1 MRHQP
6 GRKPHAGV
14 EAQKQVGA
22 WVAAQPDLTL
32 AELQAKLHR
41 EAGVVLS
48 RGRVWYLEPVMS
60 FVLASPLESV
70 NDVDDLGLGKAA
82 RPRIPLQSV
91 PEEEFARENRS
102 Y

>member
-1 MRHQP
+1 
-6 GRKPHAGV
+6 
-14 EAQKQVGA
+14 
-22 WVAAQPDLTL
+22 
-32 AELQAKLHR
+32 
-41 EAGVVLS
+41 
-48 RGRVWYLEPVMS
+48 MS

>member
-1 MRHQP
+1 MN
-6 GRKPHAGV
+6 
-14 EAQKQVGA
+14 
-22 WVAAQPDLTL
+22 
-32 AELQAKLHR
+32 
-41 EAGVVLS
+41 
-48 RGRVWYLEPVMS
+48 